1 MRLLKT
7 VAGLRSYLSNYRPQ
21 KTIGLVPTMGAL
33 HPGHLSLIERACQDN
48 QIVVV
53 SIFVNPLQF
62 SPQEDLNQYPHAL
75 EKDYQLCQQL
85 GVEVVFA
92 PSAQE
97 MGITDNTP
105 GSSDTT
111 MVMPP
116 ADMISRLCAP
126 WRPVHFPGVATVVTR
141 LLNIVQPNTAY
152 FGEKDA
158 QQLAI
163 IRRLVADLKLPV
175 EIKSCPIV
183 REASGLAY
191 SSRNQYLSP
200 KQKQQATVLFCA
212 LSKAQHLFEM
222 GEIDSMNLISAA
234 KEELALVSEVKLE
247 YLELVDPQTLIPIA
261 KVESAGLLAIACW
274 LGSTRLIDNV
284 ILRQRQP
291 IIAIDGPAGAGKSTV
306 ARIVAQKLGLLYL
319 DTGAMYRA
327 VTWLLLESG
336 IDLEDQATI
345 AEVVTQAQIQLLP
358 SSDSQKPVLVKINGE
373 DVTQIIRTAK
383 VTAHVSSV
391 SQLPCVRQVLVAQQ
405 RKWGETGGV
414 VAEGR
419 DIGTN
424 VFPQAELKIFLTASV
439 SQRAERRWQD
449 LQERGENEITLKE
462 LMKKIE
468 QRDSLDSSRSL
479 APLCK
484 ADSAIEIN
492 TDKLT
497 IEQVVEEIVRLYSN
511 KVLR

>member
-7 VAGLRSYLSNYRPQ
+7 ISGLRSYLSNHRTQ

-53 SIFVNPLQF
+53 SIFINPLQF
-62 SPQEDLNQYPHAL
+62 SPQEDLDQYPHSL
-75 EKDYQLCQQL
+75 EKDHQLCQQL

-92 PSAQE
+92 PSAIE
-97 MGITDNTP
+97 MGITDNTA

-116 ADMISRLCAP
+116 ANMISGLCAP

-141 LLNIVQPNTAY
+141 LLNIVQPTTAY

-200 KQKQQATVLFCA
+200 EQKQQAKVLFCA
-212 LSKAQHLFEM
+212 LSKAQQLFET

-284 ILRQRQP
+284 ILRQRKP

-306 ARIVAQKLGLLYL
+306 ARLLAQKLGLLYL

-336 IDLEDQATI
+336 IELEDQATI
-345 AEVVTQAQIQLLP
+345 AEVVSQAQIQLLP
-358 SSDSQKPVLVKINGE
+358 NSDPQKPVLVKINGK
-373 DVTQIIRTAK
+373 DVTQIIRTPK
-383 VTAHVSSV
+383 VTAHVSPV
-391 SQLPCVRQVLVAQQ
+391 SQLSCVRQVLVAQQ

-439 SQRAERRWQD
+439 SQRAKRRWQD
-449 LQERGENEITLKE
+449 LQERGENEITLQE
-462 LMKKIE
+462 LIQKIE
-468 QRDSLDSSRSL
+468 KRDLLDSSRSL
-479 APLCK
+479 APLRK

-492 TDKLT
+492 TDNLT
-497 IEQVVEEIVRLYSN
+497 IEQVVEEIARLYSN